1 MSALIKDIYDSG
13 SSSILFTDRR
23 QFYIKPQQYAELW
36 PAVTPFTTMVMA
48 VTNSMTGLSDP
59 LFKM

>member
-1 MSALIKDIYDSG
+1 MALIKEVYEGG
-13 SSSILFTDRR
+13 SSALLFTDRR

-48 VTNSMTGLSDP
+48 VTNSLTGLSDP
-59 LFKM
+59 IYKM